1 MELKKNYFP
10 TAKAPDIAKKKV
22 MQYIYWSQKNLSKRF
37 YFYRVYV
44 PSFLLLFMVLWW
56 VAFYNKEMIPIN
68 GIKRI
73 NTDNEK
79 QQLLAKNPAIRNF
92 VSNDNQE
99 KTLDNNI
106 VISNGNVNGSD
117 RAISMT
123 QDASSQVNDTT
134 IMDNNVMERK
144 ISNAALSIDNVSN
157 IPSVANTTNAT
168 SIASPNNSLTQQIS
182 EIENL
187 MNDISS
193 ITNQEELLF

>member
-1 MELKKNYFP
+1 
-10 TAKAPDIAKKKV
+10 
-22 MQYIYWSQKNLSKRF
+22 
-37 YFYRVYV
+37 
-44 PSFLLLFMVLWW
+44 
-56 VAFYNKEMIPIN
+56 MIPIN

-106 VISNGNVNGSD
+106 VISNGNVGNVNSRD
-117 RAISMT
+117 TAISMN
-123 QDASSQVNDTT
+123 QDASSQVNGTT
-134 IMDNNVMERK
+134 ITDSNIMEKK
-144 ISNAALSIDNVSN
+144 ISNAALSTDSVA
-157 IPSVANTTNAT
+157 SVANTTNAT
-168 SIASPNNSLTQQIS
+168 SVASPNNLLTQQIS

>member
-1 MELKKNYFP
+1 
-10 TAKAPDIAKKKV
+10 
-22 MQYIYWSQKNLSKRF
+22 
-37 YFYRVYV
+37 
-44 PSFLLLFMVLWW
+44 
-56 VAFYNKEMIPIN
+56 MIPIN